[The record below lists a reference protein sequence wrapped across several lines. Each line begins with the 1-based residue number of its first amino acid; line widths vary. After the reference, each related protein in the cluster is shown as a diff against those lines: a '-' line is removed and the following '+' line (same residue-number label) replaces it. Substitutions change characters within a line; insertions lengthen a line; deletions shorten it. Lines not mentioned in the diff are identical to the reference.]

1 MNVKTFD
8 QTPGTEEAALGIS
21 SQRSGLEKKRSDNQ
35 LKTNLQNKLEFCSV
49 IPPDRYIS
57 VDDADRYR

>member
-21 SQRSGLEKKRSDNQ
+21 SQRSGLEKKGQ
-35 LKTNLQNKLEFCSV
+35 ITN
-49 IPPDRYIS
+49 
-57 VDDADRYR
+57 